1 MIKVLAQLQNLHCGN
16 DSQGVSKKVSIHAS
30 SVGYANYMASMRLK
44 KIELKVKEA
53 KKRRVLQMRKL
64 IRLSLRKLASLLQ
77 RRTVLLSR
85 TRWSICQLLDLQA
98 ARAHAT
104 IHPRSAMLL
113 YEQVSS
119 DPEGFRISAR
129 AVVADPHSG

>member
-16 DSQGVSKKVSIHAS
+16 DSQGDSKKVSIHAS

-53 KKRRVLQMRKL
+53 KKSRVLQMRKL

-85 TRWSICQLLDLQA
+85 TRWSICQLMRFDGYGVSNY
-98 ARAHAT
+98 
-104 IHPRSAMLL
+104 SANNWEALG
-113 YEQVSS
+113 V
-119 DPEGFRISAR
+119 FK
-129 AVVADPHSG
+129 VANDIQPFYQPNGPSHIGG

>member
-85 TRWSICQLLDLQA
+85 TRWSICQLMRFDGYGVSNY
-98 ARAHAT
+98 
-104 IHPRSAMLL
+104 SANN
-113 YEQVSS
+113 
-119 DPEGFRISAR
+119 
-129 AVVADPHSG
+129 

>member
-16 DSQGVSKKVSIHAS
+16 DSQGVSKKVFIHAS

-64 IRLSLRKLASLLQ
+64 IRVSLRKLASLLQ

-85 TRWSICQLLDLQA
+85 TRWSICQLMRFDEYGVSNY
-98 ARAHAT
+98 
-104 IHPRSAMLL
+104 SANN
-113 YEQVSS
+113 
-119 DPEGFRISAR
+119 
-129 AVVADPHSG
+129 

>member
-77 RRTVLLSR
+77 RRTVLL
-85 TRWSICQLLDLQA
+85 T
-98 ARAHAT
+98 
-104 IHPRSAMLL
+104 
-113 YEQVSS
+113 
-119 DPEGFRISAR
+119 
-129 AVVADPHSG
+129 